1 MPGGLDVVNRRNYYL
16 QVGKR
21 KRKPRIESSGT
32 ALRPHRN
39 GNGTPRRGT
48 LQCCTGLVEQRPLA
62 SQRSRVHRTL
72 GYSGGDIPASSWSM
86 AMLT

>member
-21 KRKPRIESSGT
+21 KRKPSIDSSGT

-48 LQCCTGLVEQRPLA
+48 LQCCTGLVEEGVGQPEKQGPSYVR
-62 SQRSRVHRTL
+62 
-72 GYSGGDIPASSWSM
+72 IPWRGCTSI
-86 AMLT
+86 